1 MQLTKIMN
9 GLKDALGL
17 LTASE
22 NDKIMTLIMSLV
34 DFYQFHVTRLKGL
47 VQEKQSEIFSL
58 QTSTVPSLQ
67 STIAVLR
74 EENEQL
80 REIEREMQVRVE
92 DARLLVIEKEK
103 EVCRVRVALEE
114 EKNKVFLKRR
124 GEQDWIEELDKL
136 KREIAGLKEVSSLKD
151 DEISY
156 LKKNLR
162 SLEDEIIELR
172 DHKREL
178 VIKIERLQSQPL
190 IEEKNSIEKS
200 SKYLVD
206 QINSLKR
213 ELYKAKSV
221 VESYKMER
229 ETDRNEFAAHR
240 QIMLERRQEEIALDS
255 RLYEGHRSEHRDKL
269 GSSMLLEEQS
279 KANTPKKPSGSLL
292 EKNYSKDDFDKTETI
307 RPDPSVLG
315 FRRRGNAG
323 ERRHDLSLDSL
334 NNNPPQTASSTLQKD
349 AFGDSGVSSE
359 QQQANQR
366 RNPNQGS
373 GNIIAAE
380 YPEEFRRGR
389 NKGITG
395 TRLDSAKKQKLQQ
408 DIGGFYCKLTL
419 SRPGAGSGSGGI
431 PVEAAVQR
439 NTAQKHRR
447 EAAAAGEEG
456 LRDRRAAQAR
466 GRTGRAPESHPQDK
480 TLLEVT
486 ARSGCPSVHY
496 FIHSSIVTS
505 CLQAGSAPDAACGTA
520 SPARTAAR

>member
-1 MQLTKIMN
+1 MN
-9 GLKDALGL
+9 GLKEALGL
-17 LTASE
+17 LTAAE

-34 DFYQFHVTRLKGL
+34 DYYQFHVTRLKGL

-67 STIAVLR
+67 STIALLR

-80 REIEREMQVRVE
+80 REIEREMQTRVE
-92 DARLLVIEKEK
+92 DARLLVIDKEK

-124 GEQDWIEELDKL
+124 GEQDWIEEVDKL
-136 KREIAGLKEVSSLKD
+136 KREIAGLKEVSHLKD

-162 SLEDEIIELR
+162 SMEDEIIELR

-178 VIKIERLQSQPL
+178 AIKIERLQSQPL
-190 IEEKNSIEKS
+190 LEEKNSIEKS

-240 QIMLERRQEEIALDS
+240 QIMLERRQEEIALDT
-255 RLYEGHRSEHRDKL
+255 RLYEGHRSDHRDKL
-269 GSSMLLEEQS
+269 TSSFHLEDQS
-279 KANTPKKPSGSLL
+279 KSNTPKKPPSSLI
-292 EKNYSKDDFDKTETI
+292 EKNYSKDDIDKTETF
-307 RPDPSVLG
+307 RQDPSVLG

-323 ERRHDLSLDSL
+323 ERRHDLSLD
-334 NNNPPQTASSTLQKD
+334 NHNPPQTATSTHRDPFAESAPQTDQPNL
-349 AFGDSGVSSE
+349 
-359 QQQANQR
+359 NQR

-380 YPEEFRRGR
+380 YPDELKRGR
-389 NKGITG
+389 NKGVTG

-408 DIGGFYCKLTL
+408 DIGSFYCKIGL
-419 SRPGAGSGSGGI
+419 SRPGARVGSDGI
-431 PVEAAVQR
+431 PLEAAVQR
-439 NTAQKHRR
+439 NPVEEHRR
-447 EAAAAGEEG
+447 EASPASEERLG
-456 LRDRRAAQAR
+456 DRRATQTR
-466 GRTGRAPESHPQDK
+466 DRTGRAPESHP
-480 TLLEVT
+480 
-486 ARSGCPSVHY
+486 
-496 FIHSSIVTS
+496 
-505 CLQAGSAPDAACGTA
+505 
-520 SPARTAAR
+520 

>member
-17 LTASE
+17 LTATE
-22 NDKIMTLIMSLV
+22 NDKIMNLIMSLV
-34 DFYQFHVTRLKGL
+34 DYYQFHVTRMKGL

-67 STIAVLR
+67 STIALLR

-80 REIEREMQVRVE
+80 REIEREMQTRVE

-103 EVCRVRVALEE
+103 DVCRLRVTLEE
-114 EKNKVFLKRR
+114 EKNKVFMKRR
-124 GEQDWIEELDKL
+124 GEQDWIEEVDKL
-136 KREIAGLKEVSSLKD
+136 KREISGLKEISTLKD
-151 DEISY
+151 DEINY

-190 IEEKNSIEKS
+190 LEEKNSIEKS

-229 ETDRNEFAAHR
+229 ESDRNEFAAHR
-240 QIMLERRQEEIALDS
+240 QIMLERRQEEIAIDS
-255 RLYEGHRSEHRDKL
+255 RLYEGHRAENREKL
-269 GSSMLLEEQS
+269 TSSFHLDDQS
-279 KANTPKKPSGSLL
+279 KSNTPKKPPGSLV
-292 EKNYSKDDFDKTETI
+292 ERNFSRDDMDKTETL
-307 RPDPSVLG
+307 RQDQSVLG

-323 ERRHDLSLDSL
+323 ERRHEMSLENHAQNPLQSASATLNKDSFGESV
-334 NNNPPQTASSTLQKD
+334 PQT
-349 AFGDSGVSSE
+349 E
-359 QQQANQR
+359 QNLNQR
-366 RNPNQGS
+366 RNPNLGS

-380 YPEEFRRGR
+380 YPDEQKRGR
-389 NKGITG
+389 NKGVTG

-408 DIGGFYCKLTL
+408 DIGQYYCKIVL
-419 SRPGAGSGSGGI
+419 SRPG
-431 PVEAAVQR
+431 
-439 NTAQKHRR
+439 T
-447 EAAAAGEEG
+447 
-456 LRDRRAAQAR
+456 
-466 GRTGRAPESHPQDK
+466 
-480 TLLEVT
+480 
-486 ARSGCPSVHY
+486 
-496 FIHSSIVTS
+496 
-505 CLQAGSAPDAACGTA
+505 
-520 SPARTAAR
+520 